1 VNGAELTVEVLRREG
16 VECVF
21 GLPGTTI
28 MHLLD
33 ALARQDQIRY
43 LSVRHEQVAAFM
55 ADGWARA
62 TGQPGVC
69 LASRGPGA
77 ANLTIG
83 VHNAHAESVPLL
95 ALLGQVADELYH
107 RDAFEEMDL
116 VRFFEP
122 VTKWAV
128 EIHQPD
134 RIPELLQRA
143 VRTATSGRPGPVMVS
158 LPLDV
163 QLEAIPDTVAP
174 QPRFRP
180 APPAPAVAAVEAA
193 VALLGAAQRPVM
205 VVGGGALHPGR
216 GYDDN
221 LVALAERLQLP
232 VVTTWLRKN
241 AVPNDSPLFFG
252 SLGYGAPPV
261 TDELVASADVLLA
274 LGCKFS
280 EFATRRWTLLNP
292 ATRLL
297 QVDVDPAMLGRTYVP
312 EVGICGDSAAATAAL
327 LAATA
332 TLPSQASEL
341 AAQRRE
347 RLAALRAT
355 YRAQTELPP
364 VPTDAPQ
371 VTSGALIEAL
381 RAVMSRPGTILVQDA
396 PSFGTWIHRYLD
408 FNRPNCFYAAA
419 GGAMGWGFPAAMGMQ
434 LARPDDR
441 VVAVSGDGSFW
452 MVAQDLET
460 AVREQIPVVN
470 VITNN
475 FAFGNTRDRQR
486 TAHGGRYLGVFY
498 DNPDFAAFAR
508 LLGAHGERV
517 EKDADL
523 LPALDRALA
532 SGKPAVVD
540 VIQDHHEGLPPDL
553 VPPTAR

>member
-21 GLPGTTI
+21 GLPGTTV

-33 ALARQDQIRY
+33 ALGRQEQIRY

-62 TGQPGVC
+62 TGRPGVC

-77 ANLTIG
+77 ANLAIG
-83 VHNAHAESVPLL
+83 VHNARAESVPLL
-95 ALLGQVADELYH
+95 VLLGQVADEVYH

-122 VTKWAV
+122 ITKWAV
-128 EIHQPD
+128 EIHQAD

-143 VRTATSGRPGPVMVS
+143 FRAATSGRPGPVMVS

-163 QLEAIPDTVAP
+163 QLAATTAVP

-180 APPAPAVAAVEAA
+180 APPAPAVAAVDAA
-193 VALLGAAQRPVM
+193 VGLLGAAERPV
-205 VVGGGALHPGR
+205 VVAGGGALHPSR
-216 GYDDN
+216 GYDGS
-221 LVALAERLQLP
+221 LLALAERLQLP
-232 VVTTWLRKN
+232 VVSTWLRKS
-241 AVPNDSPLFFG
+241 AFPNDSPLFFG
-252 SLGYGAPPV
+252 SLGYGAPAL
-261 TDELVASADVLLA
+261 TDSLVRSADVLLA

-280 EFATRRWTLLNP
+280 EFASKRWTLLSP
-292 ATRLL
+292 RTKLI
-297 QVDVDPAMLGRTYVP
+297 QVDVDPAMLGRYYVP
-312 EVGICGDSAAATAAL
+312 EVGICADVTATTAAL

-332 TLPSQASEL
+332 TLPSRATTL
-341 AAQRRE
+341 AARRRE

-355 YRAQTELPP
+355 YRSQTELPA
-364 VPTDAPQ
+364 VPPRDGT
-371 VTSGALIEAL
+371 VSSGALIEAL
-381 RAVMSRPGTILVQDA
+381 RVLMARPGIVLVQDA

-408 FNRPNCFYAAA
+408 VTRPNSFYAAA
-419 GGAMGWGFPAAMGMQ
+419 GGAMGWGFPAAMGMR
-434 LARPDDR
+434 LARPGDR
-441 VVAVSGDGSFW
+441 FVALSGDGSFW

-460 AVREQIPVVN
+460 AVREHLPVVN
-470 VITNN
+470 VIANN
-475 FAFGNTRDRQR
+475 FAYGNTRDRQR

-498 DNPDFAAFAR
+498 GNPDFAAFAR

-517 EKDADL
+517 EKDVEL
-523 LPALDRALA
+523 LPALERALD
-532 SGKPAVVD
+532 SGQPAVVD
-540 VIQDHHEGLPPDL
+540 VIQDQHEGLPPDL
-553 VPPTAR
+553 APPTAR

>member
-1 VNGAELTVEVLRREG
+1 MLRREG
-16 VECVF
+16 VEYVF

-28 MHLLD
+28 MQLID
-33 ALARQDQIRY
+33 ALGRQDRIRY

-95 ALLGQVADELYH
+95 ALLGQVAGELSH

-122 VTKWAV
+122 VTKWSV
-128 EIHQPD
+128 EVHQAD

-143 VRTATSGRPGPVMVS
+143 LRTATSGRPGPVMVS

-163 QLEAIPDTVAP
+163 QLEAASATVAP
-174 QPRFRP
+174 RPRFRP
-180 APPAPAVAAVEAA
+180 AAPAPAVAEVEAA
-193 VALLGAAQRPVM
+193 VASLGAAQRPVV
-205 VVGGGALHPGR
+205 VVGGGALHPQR

-221 LVALAERLQLP
+221 LLALAERLQLP

-241 AVPNDSPLFFG
+241 AFPNDSPLSFG
-252 SLGYGAPPV
+252 SLGYGALPI

-280 EFATRRWTLLNP
+280 EFATKRWTLLNP
-292 ATRLL
+292 ETKLL
-297 QVDVDPAMLGRTYVP
+297 QVDIDPAMLGRYYVP
-312 EVGICGDSAAATAAL
+312 EVGICADVAATTAAM

-332 TLPSQASEL
+332 TLPSRASEL

-347 RLAALRAT
+347 RLAALHAT
-355 YRAQTELPP
+355 YQQQTELPATP
-364 VPTDAPQ
+364 PNGSRV
-371 VTSGALIEAL
+371 SSSALIEAL
-381 RAVMSRPGTILVQDA
+381 RVVMGRPATVLVQDA
-396 PSFGTWIHRYLD
+396 PSFGTWVHRYLD
-408 FNRPNCFYAAA
+408 FGRPNSFYAAA

-434 LARPDDR
+434 LARPGDR
-441 VVAVSGDGSFW
+441 ILAVSGDGSFW

-460 AVREQIPVVN
+460 AVREHLPIVN

-475 FAFGNTRDRQR
+475 FAYGNTRDRQR
-486 TAHGGRYLGVFY
+486 TTRGGRYLGVFY
-498 DNPDFAAFAR
+498 DNPDFAAFAH

-523 LPALDRALA
+523 LPALERALA
-532 SGKPAVVD
+532 SGRPAVVD
-540 VIQDHHEGLPPDL
+540 VIQDQHEGLPPDL
-553 VPPTAR
+553 APPIAR